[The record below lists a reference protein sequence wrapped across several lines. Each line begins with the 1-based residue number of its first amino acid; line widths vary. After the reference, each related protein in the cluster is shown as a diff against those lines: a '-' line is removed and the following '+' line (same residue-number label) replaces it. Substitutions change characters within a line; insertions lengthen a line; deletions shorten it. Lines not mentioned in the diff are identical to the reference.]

1 MVFKLLSIGC
11 VIHHYVRA
19 KKQKTKYYFIACAE
33 TNELNLFNA
42 LPDAHSAVNR
52 LCEICGNLK
61 EETMKYFVQC
71 LSSPTTLAKSE
82 KQKVMR
88 KHKSIRQKER
98 IRVNKR
104 KYHRTV
110 SPVKKKALPE
120 NMVLKYNKLD
130 SFEKKRFS

>member
-33 TNELNLFNA
+33 TNELNLFNV
-42 LPDAHSAVNR
+42 LPDAHSVFHS
-52 LCEICGNLK
+52 
-61 EETMKYFVQC
+61 KYFVQC

-88 KHKSIRQKER
+88 KHKFIRQKER